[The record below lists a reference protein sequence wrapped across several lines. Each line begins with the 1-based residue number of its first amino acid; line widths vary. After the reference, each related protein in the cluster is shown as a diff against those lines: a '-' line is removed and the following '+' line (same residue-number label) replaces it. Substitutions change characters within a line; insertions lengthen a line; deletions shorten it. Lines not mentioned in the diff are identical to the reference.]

1 MFNIFELP
9 LIKVIFPNMRKQ
21 YNVRKTIA
29 TSKRYIFRKRAQKLN
44 NIFTFYGYISQ
55 FFS

>member
-9 LIKVIFPNMRKQ
+9 LIKLSLLNVRKQ
-21 YNVRKTIA
+21 YNLRKTIA

-44 NIFTFYGYISQ
+44 NTFTF
-55 FFS
+55 

>member
-9 LIKVIFPNMRKQ
+9 LIKVILPNVRKQ

-29 TSKRYIFRKRAQKLN
+29 TSKRCIFRKRAQKLN